1 VMAIDTLVDG
11 VARQKILLDLS
22 TDSHWGGST
31 QRLLASKVADP
42 TWLTFGRSGVEVVL
56 G

>member
-1 VMAIDTLVDG
+1 M
-11 VARQKILLDLS
+11 
-22 TDSHWGGST
+22 
-31 QRLLASKVADP
+31 QRRSVTVFLTNPIDP

>member
-1 VMAIDTLVDG
+1 VGAAFGGDHLGRASHFTGNPADRGDQLGNG
-11 VARQKILLDLS
+11 VLS
-22 TDSHWGGST
+22 GD
-31 QRLLASKVADP
+31 RIVDP